1 MQLLHDLQQVFG
13 SGLVKGDWVP
23 TEVLLLHLRKLDGAP
38 WADMDITGHRI
49 GKLLGEFGIKSVR
62 NPARTKRGY
71 EWKAFGD
78 AWQRYPMCDQGDS
91 EVSEGEEPP
100 GYASEPSGSVHTPSE
115 QGKHADTSPTLCQCP
130 TKRPGKCPAVLA
142 GQTPSGRFR
151 TVRTHTPPRT
161 RAGSARRPPDA
172 P

>member
-1 MQLLHDLQQVFG
+1 
-13 SGLVKGDWVP
+13 
-23 TEVLLLHLRKLDGAP
+23 
-38 WADMDITGHRI
+38 
-49 GKLLGEFGIKSVR
+49 
-62 NPARTKRGY
+62 
-71 EWKAFGD
+71 
-78 AWQRYPMCDQGDS
+78 MCDQGDS